1 MSLKDLDLESI
12 RKILLENNKTFNRFG
27 EIDPKQLIKYLIK
40 QIHLEG
46 NKNSSVSQIYTLK
59 YSKNISKKEL
69 FEEYNQN
76 YREYFHSVISN

>member
-46 NKNSSVSQIYTLK
+46 NNC
-59 YSKNISKKEL
+59 N
-69 FEEYNQN
+69 
-76 YREYFHSVISN
+76 